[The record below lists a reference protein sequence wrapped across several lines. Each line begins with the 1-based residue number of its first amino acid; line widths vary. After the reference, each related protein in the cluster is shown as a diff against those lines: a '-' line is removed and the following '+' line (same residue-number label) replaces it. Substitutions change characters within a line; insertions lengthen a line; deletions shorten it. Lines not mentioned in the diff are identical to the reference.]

1 MKALVLSG
9 GKGTRLRPLTYTTA
23 KQLIPVANRP
33 ILYFVLNQI
42 IEAGIT
48 DIGIIISPE
57 TEQIVKEIVG
67 DASRFGNDIS
77 ITYIIQEAP
86 LGLVNAV
93 KIARPFLKDEPFLM
107 FLGDNLIQGGVAE
120 AVRDFLAQ
128 NPAAMI
134 MLLFMGW
141 NRSEEVDEIRHEE
154 KEDSEF
160 EVR

>member
-48 DIGIIISPE
+48 DIGIIISPK

>member
-33 ILYFVLNQI
+33 ILHLYLTRSSKPALPI
-42 IEAGIT
+42 
-48 DIGIIISPE
+48 
-57 TEQIVKEIVG
+57 
-67 DASRFGNDIS
+67 
-77 ITYIIQEAP
+77 
-86 LGLVNAV
+86 
-93 KIARPFLKDEPFLM
+93 DEPFLM

-134 MLLFMGW
+134 MLKEVSDPRQFGVAGLDGQ
-141 NRSEEVDEIRHEE
+141 NRVTRLVE
-154 KEDSEF
+154 KPKEPPSNLALKTT
-160 EVR
+160 